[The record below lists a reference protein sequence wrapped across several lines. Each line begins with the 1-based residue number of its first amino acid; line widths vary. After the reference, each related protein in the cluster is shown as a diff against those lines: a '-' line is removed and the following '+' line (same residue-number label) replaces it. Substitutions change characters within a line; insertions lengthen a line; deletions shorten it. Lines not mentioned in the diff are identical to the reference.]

1 MALRARCQTAESALH
16 GTFAINMTN
25 GSPRWS
31 RPLWA
36 VFAVGC
42 GVILY
47 YAHAAFIPVAL
58 AFLFALV
65 LSSPVEAL
73 HRRGLPRF
81 ASALLIMLSILA
93 LVAGAV
99 YELREPAQAWLAAAP
114 RTVRNIER
122 KIDPA
127 ARVLHRI
134 GAVTER
140 AGHLTDG
147 AGTQAPVPATV
158 VPVEEAGLLGTTRSV
173 AVALVT
179 VIILTLFMLAGGP
192 PMLARMTAT
201 VASNVQ
207 ATHVLKVMEA
217 VRREVG
223 RYYAT
228 IGLINLGLG
237 IATGLVMWA
246 LGMPNPVLWG
256 AMAGV
261 LNFIPYAGS
270 ATTLVVL
277 TIVAFVS
284 FDDIGKVLLVAGS
297 YLGLATIEG
306 QVVQPLL
313 VGQRLA
319 LNPII
324 VFLALW
330 FGGWLWGIAG
340 IVMAV
345 PLLVTLKV
353 IAEHSACGQPMVE
366 FLSPGRPAKIRAR
379 RPVPSP

>member
-1 MALRARCQTAESALH
+1 MSTVSV
-16 GTFAINMTN
+16 
-25 GSPRWS
+25 RWS
-31 RPLWA
+31 FALWA
-36 VFAVGC
+36 LLAIAC
-42 GVILY
+42 GVILF

-58 AFLFALV
+58 ALLFALV

-81 ASALLIMLSILA
+81 ASAFLILLAILA
-93 LVAGAV
+93 LVAGGV
-99 YELREPAQAWLAAAP
+99 YELRDPAQNWLAAAP
-114 RTVRNIER
+114 RTVKTIAR

-147 AGTQAPVPATV
+147 AGAPSPAATTV
-158 VPVEEAGLLGTTRSV
+158 VPAEDEGLLGATRSV
-173 AVALVT
+173 MVALVT
-179 VIILTLFMLAGGP
+179 VIILALFMLAGGP
-192 PMLARMTAT
+192 PMLARMTAAL
-201 VASNVQ
+201 ASDVQ
-207 ATHVLKVMEA
+207 ATHVLQVIEA

-228 IGLINLGLG
+228 IALINLGLG
-237 IATGLVMWA
+237 IATGLVTWA

-256 AMAGV
+256 ALAGV

-284 FDDIGKVLLVAGS
+284 FDAIGNVLLVAGS
-297 YLGLATIEG
+297 YLALATIEG
-306 QVVQPLL
+306 QLVQPLL
-313 VGQRLA
+313 VGRRLA

-345 PLLVTLKV
+345 PMLVTLKV
-353 IAEHSACGQPMVE
+353 VAEHRDRGKPLVE
-366 FLSPGRPAKIRAR
+366 FLSPGRAR
-379 RPVPSP
+379 NR

>member
-1 MALRARCQTAESALH
+1 MTTES
-16 GTFAINMTN
+16 
-25 GSPRWS
+25 SRWS

-36 VFAVGC
+36 LFAVGC

-81 ASALLIMLSILA
+81 ASASLILLSILA
-93 LVAGAV
+93 LLAGGA
-99 YELREPAQAWLAAAP
+99 YEVREPAQEWLAAAP
-114 RTVRNIER
+114 RTVRTIER

-134 GAVTER
+134 DAVTER
-140 AGHLTDG
+140 AGHLADG
-147 AGTQAPVPATV
+147 SGKAPQAPATV
-158 VPVEEAGLLGTTRSV
+158 AQAADEGLVGTTRSV
-173 AVALVT
+173 MVALVT

-192 PMLARMTAT
+192 PMLARMTAAL
-201 VASNVQ
+201 ASDMQ
-207 ATHVLKVMEA
+207 ATHVLKVIEA

-228 IGLINLGLG
+228 IALINLGLG
-237 IATGLVMWA
+237 TATGLVMWG

-270 ATTLVVL
+270 ATTLIVL

-284 FDDIGKVLLVAGS
+284 FDDIGNVVLVAGS

-353 IAEHSACGQPMVE
+353 VAEHSARGQPMVE
-366 FLSPGRPAKIRAR
+366 FLSPGRPKKFKVRSA
-379 RPVPSP
+379 PNP

>member
-1 MALRARCQTAESALH
+1 MTTES
-16 GTFAINMTN
+16 
-25 GSPRWS
+25 SRWS

-36 VFAVGC
+36 LFALGC
-42 GVILY
+42 GVIFY

-81 ASALLIMLSILA
+81 ASASLILLSILA
-93 LVAGAV
+93 LLAGGA
-99 YELREPAQAWLAAAP
+99 YEVREPAQEWLAAAP
-114 RTVRNIER
+114 RTVRTIER

-134 GAVTER
+134 DAVTER
-140 AGHLTDG
+140 AGHLADG
-147 AGTQAPVPATV
+147 SGKAPQAPATV
-158 VPVEEAGLLGTTRSV
+158 AQAADEGLVGTTRSV
-173 AVALVT
+173 MVALVT

-192 PMLARMTAT
+192 PMLARMTAAL
-201 VASNVQ
+201 ASDMQ
-207 ATHVLKVMEA
+207 ATHVLKVIEA

-228 IGLINLGLG
+228 IALINLGLG
-237 IATGLVMWA
+237 TATGLVMWG

-270 ATTLVVL
+270 ATTLIVL

-284 FDDIGKVLLVAGS
+284 FDDIGNVVLVAGS

-353 IAEHSACGQPMVE
+353 VAEHSARGQPMVE
-366 FLSPGRPAKIRAR
+366 FLSPGRPKKFKVRSA
-379 RPVPSP
+379 PNP

>member
-1 MALRARCQTAESALH
+1 MLAL
-16 GTFAINMTN
+16 
-25 GSPRWS
+25 
-31 RPLWA
+31 
-36 VFAVGC
+36 GC

-58 AFLFALV
+58 ALLFALA

-93 LVAGAV
+93 SLAGAI
-99 YELREPAQAWLAAAP
+99 YELRDPAQAWLAAAP

-122 KIDPA
+122 KVDPA

-134 GAVTER
+134 DAVTQR

-147 AGTQAPVPATV
+147 AGATPAPATV
-158 VPVEEAGLLGTTRSV
+158 VPAEEEGLLGTTRSV

-192 PMLARMTAT
+192 PMLARMTAAL
-201 VASNVQ
+201 ASDMQ
-207 ATHVLKVMEA
+207 ATHVLKVIEA

-228 IGLINLGLG
+228 IALINLGLG

-284 FDDIGKVLLVAGS
+284 FDAIGNVLLVAGS
-297 YLGLATIEG
+297 YLALATIEG

-340 IVMAV
+340 IVMAI

-353 IAEHSACGQPMVE
+353 VAEHSNRGQPLVE
-366 FLSPGRPAKIRAR
+366 FLSPGRPGKIKAR
-379 RPVPSP
+379 RAVPSP

>member
-1 MALRARCQTAESALH
+1 MASDVSRWSSALWALV
-16 GTFAINMTN
+16 AI
-25 GSPRWS
+25 
-31 RPLWA
+31 
-36 VFAVGC
+36 VC

-58 AFLFALV
+58 ALLFALV

-81 ASALLIMLSILA
+81 ASALLILMAILT
-93 LVAGAV
+93 LLAGAV
-99 YELREPAQAWLAAAP
+99 YELQKPAQEWLAAAP
-114 RTVRNIER
+114 HTVKTIER

-134 GAVTER
+134 GVVTER

-147 AGTQAPVPATV
+147 TSTPAPAPATV
-158 VPVEEAGLLGTTRSV
+158 VPVEEEGLLGTTRLV
-173 AVALVT
+173 IVALVT
-179 VIILTLFMLAGGP
+179 VVILTLFMLAGGP
-192 PMLARMTAT
+192 PMLARMTAAL
-201 VASNVQ
+201 ASDVQ
-207 ATHVLKVMEA
+207 AKHVLKVIEA

-228 IGLINLGLG
+228 IALINLGLG

-256 AMAGV
+256 ALAAV

-284 FDDIGKVLLVAGS
+284 FDDIGHVVLVAGS
-297 YLGLATIEG
+297 YLALATIEG

-340 IVMAV
+340 IIIAV
-345 PLLVTLKV
+345 PLLVTFKV
-353 IAEHSACGQPMVE
+353 VAEHSASGKPMVE
-366 FLSPGRPAKIRAR
+366 FMSPGR
-379 RPVPSP
+379 VPSP

>member
-1 MALRARCQTAESALH
+1 MTTES
-16 GTFAINMTN
+16 
-25 GSPRWS
+25 SRWS

-58 AFLFALV
+58 ALLFALV

-73 HRRGLPRF
+73 HRRGLPRL
-81 ASALLIMLSILA
+81 ASAMLIMLSILA
-93 LVAGAV
+93 LLAGAV
-99 YELREPAQAWLAAAP
+99 YELRDPALAWLAAAP
-114 RTVRNIER
+114 RTVRTIER

-134 GAVTER
+134 DAVTQR

-147 AGTQAPVPATV
+147 AGVTTPAPATV
-158 VPVEEAGLLGTTRSV
+158 VPAEEEGLLGTTRSV

-179 VIILTLFMLAGGP
+179 VLILTLFMLAGGP
-192 PMLARMTAT
+192 PMMARMTAAL
-201 VASNVQ
+201 ASDVQ
-207 ATHVLKVMEA
+207 ATHVLKVIEA

-228 IGLINLGLG
+228 IALINVGLG

-256 AMAGV
+256 ALAGV

-277 TIVAFVS
+277 AIVAFVS
-284 FDDIGKVLLVAGS
+284 FDDIGSVLLVAGS
-297 YLGLATIEG
+297 YLALATIEG
-306 QVVQPLL
+306 QVAQPLL

-353 IAEHSACGQPMVE
+353 IAEHGDRGQPLVE
-366 FLSPGRPAKIRAR
+366 FLSPGRNRKFKAR
-379 RPVPSP
+379 TSVRNP

>member
-1 MALRARCQTAESALH
+1 
-16 GTFAINMTN
+16 MTN
-25 GSPRWS
+25 GSSWS

-36 VFAVGC
+36 LFAVGC

-47 YAHAAFIPVAL
+47 YAHSAFVPVAL
-58 AFLFALV
+58 ALLFALV
-65 LSSPVEAL
+65 LSSPVELL

-93 LVAGAV
+93 MLAGAV

-147 AGTQAPVPATV
+147 AGPQSPAPTTV
-158 VPVEEAGLLGTTRSV
+158 VPAEEEGLLGTTRSV

-192 PMLARMTAT
+192 PMLARMTAAL
-201 VASNVQ
+201 ASDMQ
-207 ATHVLKVMEA
+207 ATHVLKVIDA

-228 IGLINLGLG
+228 IAMINLGLG
-237 IATGLVMWA
+237 MATGLVMWA

-284 FDDIGKVLLVAGS
+284 FDDIGNVLLVAGS

-353 IAEHSACGQPMVE
+353 VAEHSARGQPMVE
-366 FLSPGRPAKIRAR
+366 FLSPGRPKKIKAR
-379 RPVPSP
+379 RAVLSP